1 MVGTTGSGGQV
12 DAVDEFMHEP
22 TDDPQFNESMYFN
35 FVDGG
40 SGFATLVRIGNRVN
54 EGHAEVTVLVYL
66 PGGGAAIH
74 FDRSPITGNR
84 AFDAGGLRVEV
95 RKPLEHLQLTYS
107 GEAHRL
113 ERGTDLADPKSALGT
128 APEVPLELD
137 LAYESLIDLYG
148 LSSGEG
154 AGGGIEGG
162 ESTIATGHY
171 QGPCRVK
178 GDITLSGEHFEVSGL
193 GFRDHSWGPR
203 RWQGPTYW
211 RWVSCMCDEAN
222 GFVGWVSRIGDER
235 TKGHGMVLREGVF
248 ERLDEVE
255 VTSTYGPPP
264 YYPETMR
271 LRLHAP
277 SGVVEASGSVFAAV
291 PLRNRRD
298 GQVARLAEVL
308 CRYDFE
314 GRAGF
319 GISEYH
325 DLMIDGVPAGM
336 SEA

>member
-1 MVGTTGSGGQV
+1 MIDPQ
-12 DAVDEFMHEP
+12 DEFMHEP

-54 EGHAEVTVLVYL
+54 EGHAEVTALVYQ
-66 PGGGAAIH
+66 PGGGAVIH
-74 FDRSPITGNR
+74 FDRSPITDNN
-84 AFDAGGLRVEV
+84 AFDTDGLRVDV
-95 RKPLEHLQLTYS
+95 RKPLEHLQLTYN
-107 GEAHRL
+107 GKGHQL
-113 ERGTDLADPKSALGT
+113 ERGTDLADPKAALSA

-148 LSSGEG
+148 LSSGDG

-171 QGPCRVK
+171 QGPCRVHGTITV
-178 GDITLSGEHFEVSGL
+178 GDERHAVSGL

-211 RWVSCMCDEAN
+211 RWISCMCDEAN
-222 GFVGWVSRIGDER
+222 GFVVWVSRIGD
-235 TKGHGMVLREGVF
+235 TVPKPHGMVL
-248 ERLDEVE
+248 LDGAFRRIDDAN
-255 VTSTYGPPP
+255 VTSTYGPAP

-271 LRLHAP
+271 MHMETQAGP
-277 SGVVEASGSVFAAV
+277 VDATGEVFAMV
-291 PLRNRRD
+291 PLRHRRE
-298 GQVARLAEVL
+298 GQVARLGEALV
-308 CRYDFE
+308 RYELE
-314 GRAGF
+314 GREGF
-319 GISEYH
+319 GIAEYH

>member
-1 MVGTTGSGGQV
+1 MGEAAAG
-12 DAVDEFMHEP
+12 AVIDPQDEFMHEP

-54 EGHAEVTVLVYL
+54 EGHAEVTALVYQ
-66 PGGGAAIH
+66 PGGGAVIH
-74 FDRSPITGNR
+74 FDRSPITDNN
-84 AFDAGGLRVEV
+84 AFDTDGLRVDV
-95 RKPLEHLQLTYS
+95 RKPLEHLQLTYN
-107 GEAHRL
+107 GKGHQL
-113 ERGTDLADPKSALGT
+113 ERGTDLADPKAALSA

-148 LSSGEG
+148 LSSGDG

-171 QGPCRVK
+171 QGPCRVHGTITV
-178 GDITLSGEHFEVSGL
+178 GDERHAVSGL

-211 RWVSCMCDEAN
+211 RWISCMCDEAN
-222 GFVGWVSRIGDER
+222 GFVVWVSRIGD
-235 TKGHGMVLREGVF
+235 TVPKPHGMVL
-248 ERLDEVE
+248 LDGAFRRIDDAN
-255 VTSTYGPPP
+255 VTSTYGPAP

-271 LRLHAP
+271 MHMETQAGP
-277 SGVVEASGSVFAAV
+277 VDATGEVFAMV
-291 PLRNRRD
+291 PLRHRRE
-298 GQVARLAEVL
+298 GQVARLGEALV
-308 CRYDFE
+308 RYELE
-314 GRAGF
+314 GREGF
-319 GISEYH
+319 GIAEYH

>member
-1 MVGTTGSGGQV
+1 MGEAAAG
-12 DAVDEFMHEP
+12 AVIDPRDEFMHEP

-54 EGHAEVTVLVYL
+54 EGHAEVTALVYQ
-66 PGGGAAIH
+66 PGGGAVIH
-74 FDRSPITGNR
+74 FDRSPITDNN
-84 AFDAGGLRVEV
+84 AFDTGGLRVDV
-95 RKPLEHLQLTYS
+95 HKPLEHLQLTYN
-107 GEAHRL
+107 GKGHQL
-113 ERGTDLADPKSALGT
+113 ERGTDLADPKAALSA

-148 LSSGEG
+148 LSSGDG

-171 QGPCRVK
+171 QGPCRVHGTITV
-178 GDITLSGEHFEVSGL
+178 GDERHAVSGL

-211 RWVSCMCDEAN
+211 RWISCMCDEAN
-222 GFVGWVSRIGDER
+222 GFVVWVSRIGD
-235 TKGHGMVLREGVF
+235 TVPKPHGMVL
-248 ERLDEVE
+248 LDGEFRRIDDAN
-255 VTSTYGPPP
+255 VTSTYGSAP

-271 LRLHAP
+271 MHMETHAGP
-277 SGVVEASGSVFAAV
+277 VDATGEVFAMV
-291 PLRNRRD
+291 PLRHRRE
-298 GQVARLAEVL
+298 GQVARLGEALV
-308 CRYDFE
+308 RYELE
-314 GRAGF
+314 GREGF
-319 GISEYH
+319 GIAEYH